1 MWPVL
6 LDMTRDECKRVLRRL
21 ELEAYASTVSS
32 FRAQGDLTKEKKR
45 ILQDLQN
52 ILRFPILFMCKLTT
66 IGNIILFK
74 VCWGWSP
81 GFNPFTKNIYEG
93 CLTSFN
99 LHN

>member
-1 MWPVL
+1 MWPIL

-52 ILRFPILFMCKLTT
+52 ILRLIK
-66 IGNIILFK
+66 
-74 VCWGWSP
+74 
-81 GFNPFTKNIYEG
+81 
-93 CLTSFN
+93 
-99 LHN
+99 